1 MERNNKTEKVT
12 YFVNYQTESFST
24 ELRDEAKHAFDEGAQ
39 VVEVREVVLVVGRS
53 KIEITVT
60 TQW

>member
-1 MERNNKTEKVT
+1 MEKVT
-12 YFVNYQTESFST
+12 YFVRYPSESFST
-24 ELRDEAKHAFDEGAQ
+24 EFVDEAKHAFDEGAQ
-39 VVEVREVVLVVGRS
+39 VVEVREVFWVVGRS

>member
-1 MERNNKTEKVT
+1 MEKVT
-12 YFVNYQTESFST
+12 YFVNYPTESFST

-39 VVEVREVVLVVGRS
+39 AAEVREVVMVVGRS
-53 KIEITVT
+53 KIEIVVT